1 MLKPNQKKFRKNNK
15 GRSLAKIEPKTN
27 LLKFGTHGIQAL
39 EKGRISARQIE
50 AVRRTITNYLRRKG
64 KVWIRIFP
72 DFPITN
78 KPSEVRMGKGKGNVA
93 YWVCNVKP
101 GRILYELS
109 GSDYVLLENAL
120 KYALIK
126 LPLEAKVIMNQ
137 YI

>member
-1 MLKPNQKKFRKNNK
+1 MLKPNQRKFRKNNK

-39 EKGRISARQIE
+39 ERGRITARQIE

-72 DFPITN
+72 DFPVTN
-78 KPSEVRMGKGKGNVA
+78 KSSDVRMGKGKGNVA

-109 GSDYVLLENAL
+109 GSDYILLENAL

-126 LPLEAKVIMNQ
+126 LPVASKVIVNK
-137 YI
+137 YL

>member
-1 MLKPNQKKFRKNNK
+1 MLKPNQRKFRKNNK

-39 EKGRISARQIE
+39 ERGRITARQIE

-109 GSDYVLLENAL
+109 GSDYILLENAL

-126 LPLEAKVIMNQ
+126 LPVASKVIVNK
-137 YI
+137 YL

>member
-39 EKGRISARQIE
+39 EKGRITARQIE

-109 GSDYVLLENAL
+109 GSDYILLENAL

-126 LPLEAKVIMNQ
+126 LPLAAKVIINK
-137 YI
+137 YL